1 MSEARRAGS
10 AYTRGAMEH
19 DGGWRRRS
27 SRYLFES
34 PWFRLRQDEITLPN
48 GDEITYTLVDHA
60 GYVVVVPV
68 LADGR
73 VVMERVFRHTVAQTL
88 LECPAGGLDGEDA
101 ATAARRELEEETG
114 YLAAEIT
121 HLGRFVGSVGISNER
136 FYVCLATGLRAG
148 GVIRR
153 ENTEQMEV
161 ELLDLADLRGRAL
174 RGEIEDGPSA
184 LAILLAAARLDP

>member
-1 MSEARRAGS
+1 M
-10 AYTRGAMEH
+10 
-19 DGGWRRRS
+19 
-27 SRYLFES
+27 
-34 PWFRLRQDEITLPN
+34 
-48 GDEITYTLVDHA
+48 
-60 GYVVVVPV
+60 
-68 LADGR
+68 ADG
-73 VVMERVFRHTVAQTL
+73 
-88 LECPAGGLDGEDA
+88 D
-101 ATAARRELEEETG
+101 AARRELEEETG
-114 YLAAEIT
+114 YLAANIT

-184 LAILLAAARLDP
+184 LAILLAAARLGP